1 MRLDLLAALSGAMI
15 AVQARVNGELSHQLN
30 NGLQAAFVS
39 FGSGLLIILLIT
51 PFSSQIKEGIVNLRA
66 AVKNK
71 EIARWKLLAG
81 ALGGSFVAIQ
91 TQIVPLIGVA
101 IYSVASIAGQT
112 AMSLIVDRIGLTG
125 GGKKLISPRR
135 VLAAVLTVIAV
146 LVSVWDRIDANN
158 LSMFAV
164 TAGGIAGAIVGVQ
177 RALNGQINEYS
188 HQSFTTSLLN
198 FITGTS
204 FLMILIAIGLV
215 IGRNELSPLP
225 SNPWWIYTGGVIGV
239 IYIAFTS
246 TIVQHLGV
254 LTFTLF
260 SVGGQLVG
268 SLVIDLVSP
277 TKGVSV
283 SAYLVT
289 GIFMTYAGV
298 IGVIYIAFISTI
310 VQHLGVLTFTLFS
323 VGGQLISSLIIDF
336 VSPTNGVRVSYY
348 LITGIAMT
356 YLGVIAGGV
365 GSSRVK
371 KPQKQ

>member
-15 AVQARVNGELSHQLN
+15 ALQARANGELSHRLN
-30 NGLQAAFVS
+30 NGLQAALVS
-39 FGSGLLIILLIT
+39 FGSGLLIIFVIT
-51 PFSSQIKEGIVNLRA
+51 LFNSTIKEGIKNLRK
-66 AVKNK
+66 AVANK
-71 EIARWKLLAG
+71 EIARWKLFAG

-112 AMSLIVDRIGLTG
+112 AMSLVVDRIGLTG

-135 VLAAVLTVIAV
+135 VLAAFLTVLAV
-146 LVSVWDRIDANN
+146 LVSVWDRIDAND

-164 TAGGIAGAIVGVQ
+164 TAGGIAGAIVGIQ

-204 FLMILIAIGLV
+204 FLLILIVAGL
-215 IGRNELSPLP
+215 ILGRNELSPLP
-225 SNPWWIYTGGVIGV
+225 SGPWWIYTGGVIGV

-268 SLVIDLVSP
+268 SLIIDLVSP
-277 TKGVSV
+277 TDGVSV

-289 GIFMTYAGV
+289 GIVMTYA
-298 IGVIYIAFISTI
+298 
-310 VQHLGVLTFTLFS
+310 
-323 VGGQLISSLIIDF
+323 
-336 VSPTNGVRVSYY
+336 
-348 LITGIAMT
+348 
-356 YLGVIAGGV
+356 GVIAGGV

-371 KPQKQ
+371 KPQKLQ

>member
-15 AVQARVNGELSHQLN
+15 ALQARANGELSHRLN
-30 NGLQAAFVS
+30 NGLQAALVS
-39 FGSGLLIILLIT
+39 FGSGLLIIFVIT
-51 PFSSQIKEGIVNLRA
+51 LFNSTIKEGIKNLRK
-66 AVKNK
+66 AVANK

-91 TQIVPLIGVA
+91 TQVVPLIGVA

-112 AMSLIVDRIGLTG
+112 AMSLVVDRIGLTG

-135 VLAAVLTVIAV
+135 VLAAVLTVLAV

-164 TAGGIAGAIVGVQ
+164 TAGGIAGAIVGIQ

-204 FLMILIAIGLV
+204 FLLILIVAGIIL
-215 IGRNELSPLP
+215 GRNELSPLP
-225 SNPWWIYTGGVIGV
+225 SGPWWIYTGGVIGV

-268 SLVIDLVSP
+268 SLIIDLVSP
-277 TKGVSV
+277 TDGVSV

-289 GIFMTYAGV
+289 GIVMTYA
-298 IGVIYIAFISTI
+298 
-310 VQHLGVLTFTLFS
+310 
-323 VGGQLISSLIIDF
+323 
-336 VSPTNGVRVSYY
+336 
-348 LITGIAMT
+348 
-356 YLGVIAGGV
+356 GVIAGGV

-371 KPQKQ
+371 KPQKL

>member
-15 AVQARVNGELSHQLN
+15 ALQARANGELSHLIN
-30 NGLQAAFVS
+30 NSLQAALVS
-39 FGSGLLIILLIT
+39 FGSGLLIIFVIT
-51 PFSSQIKEGIVNLRA
+51 LFNSTIKEGIKNLRS
-66 AVKNK
+66 AVANK
-71 EIARWKLLAG
+71 EIARWKLMAG

-112 AMSLIVDRIGLTG
+112 AMSLVVDRIGLTG

-135 VLAAVLTVIAV
+135 VLAAILTVLAV
-146 LVSVWDRIDANN
+146 LVSVWDRIDAND
-158 LSMFAV
+158 LSIIAV
-164 TAGGIAGAIVGVQ
+164 TAGGIAGAIVGIQ

-188 HQSFTTSLLN
+188 LQSFTTSLLN

-204 FLMILIAIGLV
+204 FLLILIVAGL
-215 IGRNELSPLP
+215 ILGRIELSPLP
-225 SNPWWIYTGGVIGV
+225 NGPWWIYTGGVIGV

-268 SLVIDLVSP
+268 SLIIDLVSP
-277 TKGVSV
+277 TDGVSV

-289 GIFMTYAGV
+289 GIVMTY
-298 IGVIYIAFISTI
+298 T
-310 VQHLGVLTFTLFS
+310 
-323 VGGQLISSLIIDF
+323 
-336 VSPTNGVRVSYY
+336 
-348 LITGIAMT
+348 
-356 YLGVIAGGV
+356 GVIAGGV

-371 KPQKQ
+371 KPQKL

>member
-51 PFSSQIKEGIVNLRA
+51 PFSSQIKEGIVNLRS
-66 AVKNK
+66 AVTKK

-177 RALNGQINEYS
+177 RALNGQINEHS

-204 FLMILIAIGLV
+204 FLMVLIAIGLV

-225 SNPWWIYTGGVIGV
+225 SSPWWIYTGGVIGV

-289 GIFMTYAGV
+289 GIVMTYA
-298 IGVIYIAFISTI
+298 
-310 VQHLGVLTFTLFS
+310 
-323 VGGQLISSLIIDF
+323 
-336 VSPTNGVRVSYY
+336 
-348 LITGIAMT
+348 
-356 YLGVIAGGV
+356 GVIAGGV

-371 KPQKQ
+371 KPQRQ

>member
-15 AVQARVNGELSHQLN
+15 ALQARANGELSHRLD
-30 NGLQAAFVS
+30 NGLQAALVS
-39 FGSGLLIILLIT
+39 FSSGLLIILLIT
-51 PFSSQIKEGIVNLRA
+51 PFSPHIKEGIKNLRD
-66 AVKNK
+66 AVADK
-71 EIARWKLLAG
+71 EIARWKLFAG

-112 AMSLIVDRIGLTG
+112 AMSLVVDRIGLTG

-135 VLAAVLTVIAV
+135 VIAAVLTVMAV

-158 LSMFAV
+158 LSMLAV
-164 TAGGIAGAIVGVQ
+164 TAGCIAGAVVGVQ
-177 RALNGQINEYS
+177 RALNGQINEHS

-198 FITGTS
+198 FITGTT
-204 FLMILIAIGLV
+204 FLVILILV
-215 IGRNELSPLP
+215 GVVLGKNELSPLP
-225 SNPWWIYTGGVIGV
+225 AGPWWIYTGGVIGV

-260 SVGGQLVG
+260 SVGGQLAA

-277 TKGVSV
+277 TDGVSV
-283 SAYLVT
+283 SAYL
-289 GIFMTYAGV
+289 
-298 IGVIYIAFISTI
+298 
-310 VQHLGVLTFTLFS
+310 
-323 VGGQLISSLIIDF
+323 
-336 VSPTNGVRVSYY
+336 
-348 LITGIAMT
+348 ITGLAMT
-356 YLGVIAGGV
+356 YIGVIAGGV
-365 GSSRVK
+365 SSLRVK

>member
-1 MRLDLLAALSGAMI
+1 MRLDFLAALSGAMI
-15 AVQARVNGELSHQLN
+15 ALQARANGELSHRLDN
-30 NGLQAAFVS
+30 ALQAALVS
-39 FGSGLLIILLIT
+39 FSSGLLIILIIT
-51 PFSSQIKEGIVNLRA
+51 PFSPHIKEGIRNLRGA
-66 AVKNK
+66 ISRK
-71 EIARWKLLAG
+71 EIARWKLFAG

-112 AMSLIVDRIGLTG
+112 AMSLVVDRIGLTG

-158 LSMFAV
+158 LSMIAV
-164 TAGGIAGAIVGVQ
+164 TAGCIAGAVVGIQ

-204 FLMILIAIGLV
+204 FLIILILAGVAL
-215 IGRNELSPLP
+215 GKNHLSPLP
-225 SNPWWIYTGGVIGV
+225 AGPWWIYTGGIIGV

-260 SVGGQLVG
+260 SVGGQLAG
-268 SLVIDLVSP
+268 SLIIDLVSP
-277 TKGVSV
+277 TDGVSI

-289 GIFMTYAGV
+289 G
-298 IGVIYIAFISTI
+298 
-310 VQHLGVLTFTLFS
+310 L
-323 VGGQLISSLIIDF
+323 
-336 VSPTNGVRVSYY
+336 
-348 LITGIAMT
+348 AMT
-356 YLGVIAGGV
+356 YVGVIAGGV
-365 GSSRVK
+365 GNLRVK
-371 KPQKQ
+371 KPLKQK

>member
-15 AVQARVNGELSHQLN
+15 ALQARANGELSHRLD
-30 NGLQAAFVS
+30 NGLQAALVS
-39 FGSGLLIILLIT
+39 FSSGLLIILLIT
-51 PFSSQIKEGIVNLRA
+51 PFSPHIKEGIKNLQGAISR
-66 AVKNK
+66 K
-71 EIARWKLLAG
+71 EIARWKLFAG

-112 AMSLIVDRIGLTG
+112 AMSLVVDRIGLTG

-135 VLAAVLTVIAV
+135 VIAAVLTVMAV

-158 LSMFAV
+158 LSMLAV
-164 TAGGIAGAIVGVQ
+164 TTGCIAGAVVGVQ
-177 RALNGQINEYS
+177 RALNGQINEHS

-198 FITGTS
+198 FITGTT
-204 FLMILIAIGLV
+204 FLVILILV
-215 IGRNELSPLP
+215 GIVVGKNELSPLP
-225 SNPWWIYTGGVIGV
+225 AGPWWIYTGGVIGV

-260 SVGGQLVG
+260 SVGGQLAA

-277 TKGVSV
+277 TDGVSV
-283 SAYLVT
+283 SAYL
-289 GIFMTYAGV
+289 
-298 IGVIYIAFISTI
+298 
-310 VQHLGVLTFTLFS
+310 
-323 VGGQLISSLIIDF
+323 
-336 VSPTNGVRVSYY
+336 
-348 LITGIAMT
+348 ITGLAMT
-356 YLGVIAGGV
+356 YIGVIAGGV
-365 GSSRVK
+365 SSLRVK

>member
-1 MRLDLLAALSGAMI
+1 MRLDFLAALSGVMI
-15 AVQARVNGELSHQLN
+15 ALQARANGELSHRLN
-30 NGLQAAFVS
+30 NGLEAALVS
-39 FGSGLLIILLIT
+39 FGSGLIIIT
-51 PFSSQIKEGIVNLRA
+51 AIAIFNPSIKEGIHNLRIA
-66 AVKNK
+66 IASK

-91 TQIVPLIGVA
+91 TNIVPLIGVA

-135 VLAAVLTVIAV
+135 IAAAVLTVVAV
-146 LVSVWDRIDANN
+146 LVSVFDRIDAEN
-158 LSMFAV
+158 LSMVAV
-164 TAGGIAGAIVGVQ
+164 ILGCIAGAVVGVQ

-198 FITGTS
+198 FITGTA
-204 FLMILIAIGLV
+204 LLVLLIIGGIV
-215 IGRNELSPLP
+215 IGKIELVALP
-225 SNPWWIYTGGVIGV
+225 TGPWWIYTGGVIGV

-268 SLVIDLVSP
+268 SLVIDLISP
-277 TKGVSV
+277 TDGVRV

-289 GIFMTYAGV
+289 GIV
-298 IGVIYIAFISTI
+298 
-310 VQHLGVLTFTLFS
+310 
-323 VGGQLISSLIIDF
+323 
-336 VSPTNGVRVSYY
+336 
-348 LITGIAMT
+348 MT

-365 GSSRVK
+365 SSSRVK
-371 KPQKQ
+371 KPVRHK

>member
-15 AVQARVNGELSHQLN
+15 ALQARANGELSYRLN
-30 NGLQAAFVS
+30 NGLQAALVS
-39 FGSGLLIILLIT
+39 FGSGLLIILVIT
-51 PFSSQIKEGIVNLRA
+51 LFNSTIKEGIKNLRK
-66 AVKNK
+66 AVANK

-112 AMSLIVDRIGLTG
+112 AMSLVVDRIGLTG

-135 VLAAVLTVIAV
+135 VLAAVLTVLAV

-164 TAGGIAGAIVGVQ
+164 TAGGIAGAIVGIQ

-204 FLMILIAIGLV
+204 FLLILIVAGIIL
-215 IGRNELSPLP
+215 GRNELSPLP
-225 SNPWWIYTGGVIGV
+225 SGPWWIYTGGVIGV

-268 SLVIDLVSP
+268 SLIIDLVSP
-277 TKGVSV
+277 TDGVSV

-289 GIFMTYAGV
+289 GIVMTYA
-298 IGVIYIAFISTI
+298 
-310 VQHLGVLTFTLFS
+310 
-323 VGGQLISSLIIDF
+323 
-336 VSPTNGVRVSYY
+336 
-348 LITGIAMT
+348 
-356 YLGVIAGGV
+356 GVIAGGV

-371 KPQKQ
+371 KPQKL